1 MLSDQLSDALK
12 RASTTDCVELLKD
25 LDETTRKSLYPLV
38 AEFAKAL
45 TWERIADQ
53 PHLCFDQHQSA
64 GLALLA
70 TATFAQLKA
79 LHRSGPWWWP
89 NEKTLAVLTHRHP
102 VWLAEWAEFALV
114 ENFRMWPIVRHFVR
128 QKWIA
133 APQTEFYI
141 LGMLD
146 APTNRLSL
154 RTYLDSD
161 PELLSSEFWQIF
173 EVEGSGELSLAAVDK
188 YRHEQMRWSTA
199 VLSLV
204 EDSTIK
210 RSQVLQ
216 ATLNALK
223 RDFAPFRVGWFSRMH
238 ELLNPTLA
246 ERLLYRDDYLAL
258 IQSRVPATVSFAIK
272 ALVKPHK
279 AHPLDLA
286 SVIKYFGPAFEA
298 RDQGTINRAL
308 SIVKQLA
315 SAADADQNSKLAAL
329 VARSLAHESADVQ
342 KAAIEFLGEQNSSLI
357 DPYLDLLAPS
367 VRPMTH
373 QTAPIV
379 PIPQLPSMGE
389 SPVDSVQPVDSLS
402 SLIEAFS
409 RILETQDSPME
420 IERVI
425 DGVARIGINAAIHE
439 KDFQRLTS
447 ALAKRATKLITSSTY
462 TEPRRMLCHFALA
475 WIQGT
480 QQPPPSEQENLFHF
494 LQWRLWCASEQ
505 AALRIERNLLSLP
518 TESDGRIDPVELD
531 TRIQT
536 LTAAERS
543 DLQNKESLFHL
554 DYLLA
559 NLRANGCHNPEPIDL
574 IWRQSGDSVVQPLIY
589 GYPKLQMDA
598 WPPPSRFEPARLTA
612 IDVTSWVEMT
622 RWCSTVSPRWRDGW
636 FSAGCCAIAS
646 NIDWWE
652 ACWANRVYLEPL
664 LYPKTIVG
672 NRGALL
678 IALALS
684 SKETGE
690 ATLATDA
697 LITTFEQSRLDPTTF
712 ANAMTE
718 AASPGAI
725 KFSRWAK
732 QLQIAARVSSAMAVT
747 IFHALESVIESGHM
761 CESTSYLNLLQFQLE
776 LKFETKLNLTKPG
789 AISTLSGLKAG
800 GKTAKAIAQLLKQD

>member
-1 MLSDQLSDALK
+1 MLSDQLSDALR
-12 RASTTDCVELLKD
+12 RASATDCVAILKD
-25 LDETTRKSLYPLV
+25 LDETTRRNLYPLV
-38 AEFAKAL
+38 ADVAKGL
-45 TWERIADQ
+45 TWQRIEDQ
-53 PHLCFDQHQSA
+53 PHLSFDQHQSA

-89 NEKTLAVLTHRHP
+89 TEETQAVLTHRRP
-102 VWLAEWAEFALV
+102 TWLAEWAEFALV

-133 APQTEFYI
+133 APQTEFYT
-141 LGMLD
+141 LGMVA
-146 APTNRLSL
+146 APRFGMPV
-154 RTYLDSD
+154 RTLLESD

-188 YRHEQMRWSTA
+188 GCREQMRWSTE
-199 VLSLV
+199 VQSLV

-216 ATLNALK
+216 STLDALR
-223 RDFAPFRVGWFSRMH
+223 RDFAPFRAGWFSRMH
-238 ELLNPTLA
+238 ELLNPTSA
-246 ERLLYRDDYLAL
+246 ERLQHRDSYLRL
-258 IQSRVPATVSFAIK
+258 VQSRVPTTVSFAIK
-272 ALVKPHK
+272 ALSKLHK
-279 AHPLDLA
+279 VHPLDIS

-308 SIVKQLA
+308 SIVKELA
-315 SAADADQNSKLAAL
+315 FAADLDLNSKLAAL
-329 VARSLAHESADVQ
+329 VARSLAHESAEVQ
-342 KAAIEFLGEQNSSLI
+342 KAAIEFIGEQNSSLI

-367 VRPMTH
+367 VRPMTN
-373 QTAPIV
+373 QKAPIV
-379 PIPQLPSMGE
+379 PIPLLPSMGE
-389 SPVDSVQPVDSLS
+389 APVDRVQPLDSLS

-439 KDFQRLTS
+439 KEFQRLTA
-447 ALAKRATKLITSSTY
+447 ALAKRANKLINGGTY
-462 TEPRRMLCHFALA
+462 SEPRRTLCHFALA
-475 WIQGT
+475 WIRGARQS
-480 QQPPPSEQENLFHF
+480 PPTEQDDLFHF
-494 LQWRLWCASEQ
+494 LQWRIWCASEQ

-536 LTAAERS
+536 LSAAERS
-543 DLQNKESLFHL
+543 DLQDKESLFHL

-559 NLRANGCHNPEPIDL
+559 NLRANGYANPAPIHL
-574 IWRQSGDSVVQPLIY
+574 VWIGSAVAYNPLLCSHQRTHME
-589 GYPKLQMDA
+589 G
-598 WPPPSRFEPARLTA
+598 WPPPSRFEPARLSA
-612 IDVTSWVEMT
+612 VDVAGWTEMT

-664 LYPKTIVG
+664 LHPKTIVG
-672 NRGALL
+672 NKGALL
-678 IALALS
+678 IAFALS
-684 SKETGE
+684 SKEIGE

-697 LITTFEQSRLDPTTF
+697 LIATFEQSRLDPTTF
-712 ANAMTE
+712 ATAMTE
-718 AASPGAI
+718 AASSGAI

-761 CESTSYLNLLQFQLE
+761 CESSSYLNLLQFQLE
-776 LKFETKLNLTKPG
+776 LKFATRLNLTKPG
-789 AISTLSGLKAG
+789 AIATLSGLKAG